1 MIVSEFCDNK
11 IGNFSDIF
19 YDSLPRFCPDCEYP
33 MEMTEAITQVHCSN
47 PRCPSKVVQRMLAM
61 ASSLGVKDLGESK
74 AYKFLEN
81 FGTSNP
87 LLIFAYESAVDGV
100 LGEGISLEVSKK
112 IEDQFQ
118 AKKSFT
124 LAEFVRIANLPNI
137 QTSATQLFG
146 DFDDLEEAYKA
157 IEDGGVEYIA
167 KKLGVGISEGEIS
180 IRATKVFESLMT
192 FKEDLFQGIK
202 YVTIIKTH
210 TDDMLSLKAVCSD
223 EVGKPFRTKADFYA
237 TINNMY
243 SNVHVEFLGAVTKSI
258 DYLVWAG
265 ADGSPARL
273 TNKVK
278 KTQAYN
284 EKGCNIPIVT
294 AMQFIEI
301 LKEKVGDN
309 A

>member
-1 MIVSEFCDNK
+1 MIISEFCDNK
-11 IGNFSDIF
+11 IGNFDDAF
-19 YDSLPRFCPDCEYP
+19 YESLPRFCPDCEYP

-47 PRCPSKVVQRMLAM
+47 PRCPSKVVQRMIAM

-74 AYKFLEN
+74 AKKFLEK
-81 FGTSNP
+81 FETSNP
-87 LLIFAYESAVDGV
+87 LIIFAYESEVDGS

-112 IEDQFQ
+112 IEEQFQ

-124 LAEFVRIANLPNI
+124 LAEYVRTANLPNI
-137 QTSATQLFG
+137 QTSATTLFG
-146 DFDDLEEAYKA
+146 EFDDLAEAYNQ
-157 IEDGGVEYIA
+157 IEKGGVEYIA
-167 KKLGVGISEGEIS
+167 KKLGIAVGSEEIS

-192 FKEDLFQGIK
+192 FKSDLFEALDF
-202 YVTIIKTH
+202 VNIIKTN
-210 TDDMLSLKAVCSD
+210 TDDMISLKAVCSD

-243 SNVHVEFLGAVTKSI
+243 PNVHVEFLGAVTKNI

-309 A
+309 S